1 MEKIVTKAYGEIEV
15 PENSAIDFVG
25 PILGFEDYHNYYL
38 LEIQDLPG
46 FYWLQS
52 KEETNV
58 AFIVINPRMFM
69 SGYELKID
77 ESDMKQLQI
86 AEGDEVLDYVIVNIP
101 EDPAKMTMNLLGPL
115 VINATKRFGIQGIS
129 NINDYGTKALVFQVK
144 ETEETSDDKVS
155 LNGSKA

>member
-1 MEKIVTKAYGEIEV
+1 
-15 PENSAIDFVG
+15 
-25 PILGFEDYHNYYL
+25 
-38 LEIQDLPG
+38 
-46 FYWLQS
+46 
-52 KEETNV
+52 
-58 AFIVINPRMFM
+58 MFM

-86 AEGDEVLDYVIVNIP
+86 ADGDEVLDYVIVNIP

-129 NINDYGTKALVFQVK
+129 NINDYGTKALVFQAK